1 MATLKT
7 KTQIKNA
14 PKGRHSVVTA
24 SGSCEFKKDS
34 DDFGVGSYFVRYTID
49 GERGTMGL
57 GAFDEIEPAGACEE
71 AAKARKLAKAGIDPR
86 QERER
91 QKAANLAAERAKQPV
106 TFKQSAETHLEAHA
120 PSWKHKYAR
129 ATWFNS
135 VKKYAYPILGDIPT
149 NDIVA
154 THVAAVVRAA
164 AADGNLATG
173 KLVQQRIRKIM
184 NGAIARGE
192 RDPLRG
198 NPADGGL
205 VGAIVPLKRK
215 TVHFPRIELDE
226 VQAAFRALREAAECA
241 SGLRGAEL
249 DAWLFMIACALRP
262 SEALHTRWGEISL
275 DKRLL
280 VIGPERMKSGREH
293 RAPLSTLALTVL
305 ERRDRVRV
313 RTGDEKVDDAAAV
326 FAGLSG
332 SAPGYTNFALAP
344 KKAGINVASPHSWRS
359 VFSDWRGEKTNFP
372 RELAEFQLAHVVPGV
387 AGDYQRETAPTR
399 RIELVE
405 AYAKWLS
412 GESADIIQLR
422 PARA

>member
-34 DDFGVGSYFVRYTID
+34 DDFCVGSYFVRYTID

-57 GAFDEIEPAGACEE
+57 GAFDEIEPAEACEE

-106 TFKQSAETHLEAHA
+106 IFKQSAETHLEAHA

-198 NPADGGL
+198 NPGDGGL

-215 TVHFPRIELDE
+215 TVHFRRIELDD
-226 VQAAFRALREAAECA
+226 VLAVFRAIREAAERA
-241 SGLRGAEL
+241 TGLRGAEL
-249 DAWLFMIACALRP
+249 DAWLFMIACGLRP
-262 SEALHTRWGEISL
+262 SEALHARWGEISL
-275 DKRLL
+275 DKKLL
-280 VIGPERMKSGREH
+280 VKPAATMKSGREH
-293 RAPLSTLALTVL
+293 RAPLSSLALEIL

-313 RTGDEKVDDAAAV
+313 RTGDEKVDAAAFV
-326 FAGLSG
+326 FTGPGGARV
-332 SAPGYTNFALAP
+332 GYTNFALGP
-344 KKAGINVASPHSWRS
+344 QKAGIEAGAPHSWRS
-359 VFSDWRGEKTNFP
+359 IFSDWRGEKTNFP

-387 AGDYQRETAPTR
+387 AGDYQRETAPER
-399 RIELVE
+399 RRELME
-405 AYAKWLS
+405 AYSRWLI
-412 GESADIIQLR
+412 GAEANVIAF

>member
-14 PKGRHSVVTA
+14 PKGRHSVATA
-24 SGSCEFKKDS
+24 SGSCEFKKDA
-34 DDFGVGSYFVRYTID
+34 DTAGVGSYFVRYTID

-57 GAFDEIEPAGACEE
+57 GAFDEIEPAAACEE
-71 AAKARKLAKAGIDPR
+71 AAKARKLAKAGVDPR
-86 QERER
+86 GERER
-91 QKAANLAAERAKQPV
+91 VRTANLAAERAKQPV
-106 TFKQSAETHLEAHA
+106 IFKQSAETHLEAHA

-198 NPADGGL
+198 NPADAGL
-205 VGAIVPLKRK
+205 VGAIVPLKCR
-215 TVHFPRIELDE
+215 TVHFRRIELDD
-226 VQAAFRALREAAECA
+226 APATFRAIREAAARAE
-241 SGLRGAEL
+241 GLRAAEL
-249 DAWLFMIACALRP
+249 DAWVLMISCGSRP
-262 SEALHTRWGEISL
+262 SEALYARWGEISL
-275 DKRLL
+275 DKKLW
-280 VIGPERMKSGREH
+280 VIGLERMKSGREH
-293 RAPLSTLALTVL
+293 RTPLSSLATEIL
-305 ERRDRVRV
+305 ERRLEL
-313 RTGDEKVDDAAAV
+313 RTSDLV
-326 FAGLSG
+326 FAGPG
-332 SAPGYTNFALAP
+332 GARVGYTNFALGP
-344 KKAGINVASPHSWRS
+344 QKAGIDAGSAHSWRS
-359 VFSDWRGEKTNFP
+359 VFSDWRGGKTAFA
-372 RELAEFQLAHVVPGV
+372 RELAEFQLAHALPGV
-387 AGDYQRETAPTR
+387 AGDYQRETAPER
-399 RIELVE
+399 RRELVE
-405 AYAKWLS
+405 AYSRWLV
-412 GESADIIQLR
+412 GAEANIIAF